1 MTGDTSPT
9 DPRSTPSVADELED
23 EDELELPQPIKN
35 KDKNKALIIKLI
47 FFMLIKLHLKSS
59 LIKGQILRLLFFC
72 EAYQKKTLIFIRFYL
87 YGYYF
92 DLWKKF

>member
-9 DPRSTPSVADELED
+9 DPRSTPSDADELED

-47 FFMLIKLHLKSS
+47 FFI
-59 LIKGQILRLLFFC
+59 IV
-72 EAYQKKTLIFIRFYL
+72 FYI
-87 YGYYF
+87 
-92 DLWKKF
+92 